1 MVWLFH
7 LAFLGLLVGAKNKK
21 MNISVT
27 TNNVEFHDM
36 KQLVKFKAAGT
47 EVEVLVFISSLCILT
62 TNISI
67 AKYVNYI
74 YGH

>member
-1 MVWLFH
+1 M
-7 LAFLGLLVGAKNKK
+7 LLKHELKDLEKAELEEKLDSKDNKNIETAEKG
-21 MNISVT
+21 
-27 TNNVEFHDM
+27 
-36 KQLVKFKAAGT
+36 AGT

>member
-1 MVWLFH
+1 
-7 LAFLGLLVGAKNKK
+7 